1 MPVLLVSGFPAVTIA
16 ITRGSPTPKT
26 TTLLLFFT
34 DRTFAGCIYDG
45 IIIANGAWCIKV
57 GRVGRWGLEL
67 GVEGV
72 EDTDRCR
79 GTAAIFLAFSS
90 VFIVR

>member
-1 MPVLLVSGFPAVTIA
+1 LSVLLVAGFPAVTVTIA
-16 ITRGSPTPKT
+16 RGGPTPET
-26 TTLLLFFT
+26 APLLLFFT
-34 DRTFAGCIYDG
+34 DGTFAGCIYDG
-45 IIIANGAWCIKV
+45 IVIANGAWCIKV
-57 GRVGRWGLEL
+57 GRWGREL

-90 VFIVR
+90 VLIVR